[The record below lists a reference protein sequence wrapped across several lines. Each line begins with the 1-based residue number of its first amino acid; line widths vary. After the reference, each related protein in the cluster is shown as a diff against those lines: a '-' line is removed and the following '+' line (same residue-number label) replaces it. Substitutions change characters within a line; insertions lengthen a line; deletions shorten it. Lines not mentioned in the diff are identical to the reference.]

1 MKLILP
7 VAGKGTRMRP
17 ITHTTAKPLVPIA
30 GKPTIGHI
38 VDNVLATQGVEINEI
53 IFITG
58 YLGHQIEEWAR
69 KQYPDMPMRFVE
81 QKVANGSA
89 DAIRLAEPFAK
100 DEPALIVFCD
110 TLFDADLEVIG
121 EEEMDGAIWTAQVPD
136 PRRFG
141 VVYHDEDMWMTDL
154 VEKPDEPETDLVNIG
169 VYYIRD
175 TKSMFAMIDV
185 LYQEEIRTKGEYNF
199 PEALALMAKNG
210 KHIKVHP
217 VEGWFDTGVHAT
229 TLATNKEF
237 CKRIG
242 EENGVH
248 ETAIIEQSTL
258 FNCIVMQG
266 ARIIKSDLKD
276 SIIGPRS
283 IVKHTKGQV
292 IVGADSVVDGNDNR
306 NE

>member
-30 GKPTIGHI
+30 GKPTIQHI
-38 VDNVLATQGVEINEI
+38 VDSVLATQGVEITEI

-58 YLGHQIEEWAR
+58 YLGHQIEEWAT
-69 KQYPDMPMRFVE
+69 KQYDLPMRFIE
-81 QKVANGSA
+81 QKIANGSA
-89 DAIRLAEPFAK
+89 DAIRLAEPYAK
-100 DEPALIVFCD
+100 DEDALIIFCD
-110 TLFDADLEVIG
+110 TLFDADLEVIA
-121 EEEMDGAIWTAQVPD
+121 EEEVDGVIWTAQVAD

-141 VVYHDEDMWMTDL
+141 VVYHDEEMWMTDL
-154 VEKPDEPETDLVNIG
+154 VEKPDEPETNLVNIG
-169 VYYIRD
+169 VYYVRD

-210 KHIKVHP
+210 KQIKVHP
-217 VEGWFDTGVHAT
+217 VEGWFDTGVHAA

-237 CKRIG
+237 CKR
-242 EENGVH
+242 ENKENGIH
-248 ETAIIEQSTL
+248 KTAIIEQSTL
-258 FNCIVMQG
+258 LNCIVMDG
-266 ARIIKSDLKD
+266 ARIIKCDLKD
-276 SIIGPRS
+276 SIIGSRA

-292 IVGADSVVDGNDNR
+292 IVGADSIIDGNDNL
-306 NE
+306 